1 MLQRQHPD
9 KQTGSN
15 ISDYY
20 KRNLTIPIL
29 DHLSNELDTRF
40 DAGCS
45 QNLTEFMQ
53 LLPFQAF
60 KITSRLRPENFSSH
74 LQLYG
79 SDLPVAEQVEWSPW
93 AGSRIKYSWKSVGST
108 LTMTTFR
115 TFTPSLWSWPL
126 YLSQVVSVRGR
137 SACWNFSRLL
147 SAALWLRI
155 DLMDLHCCSITKI
168 YLSLQRKLFKSSY
181 TAILIDY

>member
-29 DHLSNELDTRF
+29 DHLSNELDTCF

-45 QNLTEFMQ
+45 QNLIKFME
-53 LLPFQAF
+53 LPFQVI
-60 KITSRLRPENFSSH
+60 KTTSRLRPENFSSL

-79 SDLPVAEQVEWSPW
+79 SDLPSVKSLNVELDLWQNKWNGDPEQAQE
-93 AGSRIKYSWKSVGST
+93 
-108 LTMTTFR
+108 LN
-115 TFTPSLWSWPL
+115 TPEKVLA
-126 YLSQVVSVRGR
+126 Q
-137 SACWNFSRLL
+137 
-147 SAALWLRI
+147 
-155 DLMDLHCCSITKI
+155 H
-168 YLSLQRKLFKSSY
+168 
-181 TAILIDY
+181 